1 MSKVRKNIY
10 QILKGGFLTNEGA
23 FKNWRMILFVVLLL
37 LIMISSAHSSDKKVI
52 KIAELNKKHRE
63 LRAQYIDTKTKLMQL
78 KMESEVREKAMKM
91 GLKPAK
97 TPPKKIIV
105 QIKE

>member
-1 MSKVRKNIY
+1 MSKVKKNIY

-23 FKNWRMILFVVLLL
+23 FKNWRLILFVVGLL

-52 KIAELNKKHRE
+52 KIAALNKEQRE
-63 LRAQYIDTKTKLMQL
+63 LRAQYIDTKTRLMRM
-78 KMESEVREKAMKM
+78 KMESNIREKAKKL
-91 GLKPAK
+91 GLMPTK

-105 QIKE
+105 QHKE